1 MLNEFEYLYNIYC
14 DVSMFDAS
22 GAMKPDAYQRIC
34 VNVVE
39 RHLNAIELDVE
50 RLVAAYGVSWVL
62 LGLTV
67 QILRPFKPGE
77 TITARTRHT
86 NRKGAAYRRDIIL
99 CDESGGTVAL
109 AASFSSLLDINTRH
123 ICRDKTVNDKI
134 DLPDSEALFEAS
146 SRFKPSLDDLSFVEA
161 FSVRPSWIDSVG
173 HVNNA
178 RYGEF
183 TYDALTDKKRSS
195 LKELKRLEIYFTGE
209 LTVGDGVVIKS
220 LDNDSQT
227 VIAGIRASD
236 EKMAFAAKLEF

>member
-1 MLNEFEYLYNIYC
+1 MIIFPCSFVKRFLPPTDRLHRLRPVRFANALRRRRLKKLNFKANRGIITWIRYSRRNRMLNEFEYLYNIYC

-67 QILRPFKPGE
+67 QVLRPFKPGE

-109 AASFSSLLDINTRH
+109 AASFSSSL
-123 ICRDKTVNDKI
+123 
-134 DLPDSEALFEAS
+134 SAS
-146 SRFKPSLDDLSFVEA
+146 SK
-161 FSVRPSWIDSVG
+161 
-173 HVNNA
+173 
-178 RYGEF
+178 
-183 TYDALTDKKRSS
+183 SS
-195 LKELKRLEIYFTGE
+195 
-209 LTVGDGVVIKS
+209 
-220 LDNDSQT
+220 
-227 VIAGIRASD
+227 
-236 EKMAFAAKLEF
+236 